1 MVFSVSRYISYCL
14 PQTFACEA
22 LRGIMLRGWDI
33 TYMPV
38 WRGFLVTI
46 IWIVAT
52 YVIFKEL
59 VNRDKVNEPI
69 IVILGTSV
77 NSLIFAGNWEERVD
91 RDIISENEVLDLQ
104 MLLAA

>member
-1 MVFSVSRYISYCL
+1 M

-59 VNRDKVNEPI
+59 VNRDKVRNPSMSHKGQVSI
-69 IVILGTSV
+69 
-77 NSLIFAGNWEERVD
+77 A
-91 RDIISENEVLDLQ
+91 
-104 MLLAA
+104 

>member
-1 MVFSVSRYISYCL
+1 MARGVHANRATVEAHREKALLLIVLYHKIGISVPRYIAYCL

-38 WRGFLVTI
+38 WRGFLVTL
-46 IWIVAT
+46 IWIVTT

-59 VNRDKVNEPI
+59 VNRDKVK
-69 IVILGTSV
+69 S
-77 NSLIFAGNWEERVD
+77 SSR
-91 RDIISENEVLDLQ
+91 LQ
-104 MLLAA
+104 

>member
-1 MVFSVSRYISYCL
+1 
-14 PQTFACEA
+14 
-22 LRGIMLRGWDI
+22 MLRGWDI

-59 VNRDKVNEPI
+59 VNRDKVK
-69 IVILGTSV
+69 SQ
-77 NSLIFAGNWEERVD
+77 SRWY
-91 RDIISENEVLDLQ
+91 Q
-104 MLLAA
+104 

>member
-1 MVFSVSRYISYCL
+1 M

>member
-1 MVFSVSRYISYCL
+1 MARGVHANCATVGRVIEGKGASLCRNHKKEILSFIRYIAYCL

-46 IWIVAT
+46 IWIVTT

-59 VNRDKVNEPI
+59 VNRDKVKIPSR
-69 IVILGTSV
+69 L
-77 NSLIFAGNWEERVD
+77 
-91 RDIISENEVLDLQ
+91 
-104 MLLAA
+104 

>member
-1 MVFSVSRYISYCL
+1 MVFSVHRYISYCL

-59 VNRDKVNEPI
+59 VNRDKVKKSI
-69 IVILGTSV
+69 TATLGTSV
-77 NSLIFAGNWEERVD
+77 NTLI
-91 RDIISENEVLDLQ
+91 LQ
-104 MLLAA
+104 ETGRSGWIGRLFQKMKCWTCKCC

>member
-1 MVFSVSRYISYCL
+1 MARGVHANCVKVVKEISRWRGKLNHEQNFIPLPRYIAYCL

-59 VNRDKVNEPI
+59 VNRDKVRSP
-69 IVILGTSV
+69 S
-77 NSLIFAGNWEERVD
+77 R
-91 RDIISENEVLDLQ
+91 
-104 MLLAA
+104 MH